1 MDPSWYFSDE
11 TTSIRVLRVGSF
23 AQDLNLR
30 HLGRCIFLELRLYVL
45 LKFALALSLY
55 AHGVVPE
62 TIVVL
67 LDHLVKLFLGF
78 VVLLLNQVKVD
89 VKQAI
94 NFISITA
101 NAIDLFLI
109 N

>member
-1 MDPSWYFSDE
+1 MNPTWYFGDE
-11 TTSIRVLRVGSF
+11 TTSIGVLRIGPF
-23 AQDLNLR
+23 PQDLNLR
-30 HLGRCIFLELRLYVL
+30 HLGRCIFLELRQDIL
-45 LKFALALSLY
+45 LKFALALGLY
-55 AHGVVPE
+55 AHRVVPE

-78 VVLLLNQVKVD
+78 VVLLFNQVQVD

-94 NFISITA
+94 NFISKTA
-101 NAIDLFLI
+101 NAIDLLLI